1 MKQYRYLELEYKYG
15 PHINIKCTHRD
26 SLDWIAENVKS
37 QLPTC
42 KDSRWLAHSFRG
54 NPEAY
59 VTCLHNLENRD
70 DELRWWVM
78 HKLTDDGWEPFQ
90 AIPETEA
97 SREEYP
103 IRTLLFR
110 KEIEIGG

>member
-1 MKQYRYLELEYKYG
+1 MRSEA
-15 PHINIKCTHRD
+15 
-26 SLDWIAENVKS
+26 SS
-37 QLPTC
+37 PTC

-54 NPEAY
+54 DPQPY

-70 DELRWWVM
+70 DELRWYVM
-78 HKLTDDGWEPFQ
+78 KTLTENGWQPFQ

-103 IRTLLFR
+103 IRSLLFR
-110 KEIEIGG
+110 KEVEIGG